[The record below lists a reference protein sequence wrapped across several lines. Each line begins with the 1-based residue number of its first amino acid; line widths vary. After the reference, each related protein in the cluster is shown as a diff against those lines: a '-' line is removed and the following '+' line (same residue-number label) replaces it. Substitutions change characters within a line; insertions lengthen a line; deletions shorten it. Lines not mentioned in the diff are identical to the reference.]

1 MFPVRHT
8 KKRQLSNLS
17 LKCGMN
23 LETGGL
29 IYLKISEIRSLFSKL
44 YKIIDWKLNTPQRN
58 GHLNKKICIKN
69 IKFNTPL

>member
-1 MFPVRHT
+1 
-8 KKRQLSNLS
+8 
-17 LKCGMN
+17 MN

-29 IYLKISEIRSLFSKL
+29 IYLKISEIRSLFSKV